1 MFLNLHLLRAAAALA
16 VVYFHATSD
25 AGLNFRV
32 HVGAHGVDV
41 FFVVSGFIIACVGAS
56 TPERF
61 LLRRIVRI
69 VPAYWTATLA
79 AFALAAIAP
88 RVLHSTRADVV
99 QLLCSLLF
107 IPRATTNGDVVPT
120 LVLGWSLNYEMY
132 FYGLFAISL
141 LTAPRLAAPLCSAA
155 IIAIALAIRASGVTH
170 ASLQFYARPLV
181 FEFVYGVGAF
191 VAFRAIERRATWFTE
206 RPGLRRALWFI
217 SIAAALGLAIEEAH
231 GGFGLPRVL
240 AAGLPA
246 FALVLSSTLL
256 ERVYGVR
263 AESRIVQLLGE
274 SSYVLYLIH
283 PYVIYGLLRTVLSR
297 GAVLAAPV
305 AFAAA
310 VALVGLSAL
319 AAVAVHAYL
328 EAPAMRALRRSLL
341 PAVTQDGPTASPA
354 MPAVAV

>member
-25 AGLNFRV
+25 AGLNFRI

-41 FFVVSGFIIACVGAS
+41 FFVVSGFIIAYTGAC
-56 TPERF
+56 TPDRF

-79 AFALAAIAP
+79 VFALAAMAP

-99 QLLCSLLF
+99 HLLCSLLF

-132 FYGLFAISL
+132 FYGIFAISL
-141 LTAPRLAAPLCSAA
+141 LTAPRLAAPLCSVA
-155 IIAIALAIRASGVTH
+155 IMAIALAIRASGVTH
-170 ASLQFYARPLV
+170 TSVQFYARPLV

-191 VAFRAIERRATWFTE
+191 VVFGAIERRAAWFTQW
-206 RPGLRRALWFI
+206 PGLRWALGSV
-217 SIAAALGLAIEEAH
+217 SIAAAISLVIEEAH
-231 GGFGLPRVL
+231 GGFGLPRFL
-240 AAGLPA
+240 AAGVPA

-256 ERVYGVR
+256 ERLYDVR
-263 AESRIVQLLGE
+263 AKSKVVALLGH

-283 PYVIYGLLRTVLSR
+283 PYVIYGLLRTVLSKD
-297 GAVLAAPV
+297 ANLTAPV
-305 AFAAA
+305 AVAA
-310 VALVGLSAL
+310 VVALMGLSAL
-319 AAVAVHAYL
+319 AAIVVHAYL
-328 EAPAMRALRRSLL
+328 EAPAVRALRRRLL
-341 PAVTQDGPTASPA
+341 PVVKQDTATASPA
-354 MPAVAV
+354 MSAVAV